1 MIHYLIFNLIV
12 AHILGDF
19 YLQTNKSCEN
29 KFLHSV
35 KGKSLWL
42 HSLIIGILSWIAIW
56 DFCGWWLAL
65 GIMTL
70 HFLTDWLKSYTQSK
84 MCILTTNAQNEVV
97 PGESKRNDL
106 WIFLADQIVHI
117 AIIVVGAYIWF
128 SAYSNRNN
136 DWSLPEYLQDFII
149 NHPLRLKT
157 MVGLLLALKPANI
170 LILFILETCKVNINP
185 TKNDEHGNFHSGEL
199 IGWLER
205 GLILVFV
212 IMSQYEAIGFLIA
225 AKSILRFSEASK
237 GDEKS
242 EYVLTGTLL
251 SLAIALCLGILVLK
265 MHL

>member
-1 MIHYLIFNLIV
+1 M
-12 AHILGDF
+12 
-19 YLQTNKSCEN
+19 
-29 KFLHSV
+29 
-35 KGKSLWL
+35 
-42 HSLIIGILSWIAIW
+42 
-56 DFCGWWLAL
+56 
-65 GIMTL
+65 
-70 HFLTDWLKSYTQSK
+70 QSK
-84 MCILTTNAQNEVV
+84 MGVLTTNAQNEVI
-97 PGESKRNDL
+97 PGENKRNDL

-128 SAYSNRNN
+128 SAYRHWNN
-136 DWSLPEYLQDFII
+136 DWSLPECLQELII

-170 LILFILETCKVNINP
+170 LILLILETCKVNVNP

-265 MHL
+265 MQL